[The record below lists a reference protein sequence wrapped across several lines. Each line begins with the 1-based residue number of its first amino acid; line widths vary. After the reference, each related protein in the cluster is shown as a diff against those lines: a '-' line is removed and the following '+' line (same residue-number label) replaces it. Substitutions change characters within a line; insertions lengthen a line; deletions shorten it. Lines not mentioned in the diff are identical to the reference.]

1 MAFVTI
7 HYRQPGRLG
16 RLYTLAAW
24 ASALVVLTKYL
35 ELAWLVLAGVV
46 GGVVSWFLSRYITVR
61 TTRSSATRI
70 MKRAGATFPR
80 TALTTPLLKWR
91 TEWYVCIGV
100 PLFLLIFLIGASFFV
115 GWSSRS
121 QRVNDEDREWW
132 ARLGAWVIIS
142 ILAWVVSC
150 ALVIFGPDCAPV
162 VSNHLGVS
170 GRRVRPH
177 RAHCRAQRKIT
188 GDEQGRGATRQG
200 SCVDEQSLASP
211 GTHLPRSF
219 SRRSFA
225 RDDRSDSGAR
235 HLWPTHRRGPNP
247 PPEESWPRKPHL

>member
-16 RLYTLAAW
+16 RIHLAAW
-24 ASALVVLTKYL
+24 AIALVVLTKYL

-46 GGVVSWFLSRYITVR
+46 GGVVSWFLSRYIIVNPVVGYQNNEEGGGDV
-61 TTRSSATRI
+61 SV
-70 MKRAGATFPR
+70 

-150 ALVIFGPDCAPV
+150 ALVIF
-162 VSNHLGVS
+162 
-170 GRRVRPH
+170 VRL
-177 RAHCRAQRKIT
+177 RSCRFQPSWRLWAACPASSR
-188 GDEQGRGATRQG
+188 
-200 SCVDEQSLASP
+200 SL
-211 GTHLPRSF
+211 
-219 SRRSFA
+219 
-225 RDDRSDSGAR
+225 SGAAQN
-235 HLWPTHRRGPNP
+235 HRRRARTRRNAAGQL
-247 PPEESWPRKPHL
+247 R